1 MRILLSVEYDGKKY
15 HGWQEQHNPNTIQGK
30 IQESIYNFSQEKV
43 KLCVAG
49 RTDAGVHATGQIAHF
64 DTTVD
69 RPLEKWIMGLN
80 SLLPED
86 IKINFVKYMD
96 ESFHARFSALSRT
109 YRYIIYNNRI
119 KPCINRNKVGWHY
132 KHTLD
137 ENSMQLA
144 ANKLI
149 GIKDFSSF
157 RSSNCQSSSPVRK
170 INDIVVSRVNDY
182 LYIDICANSFLYNM
196 IRNLVGSLVVIGSGE
211 KDINWMDDLII
222 SKKRENGGKQFPA
235 KGLYLINIKYD
246 DKYNLDQEIFYP
258 SYY

>member
-1 MRILLSVEYDGKKY
+1 MCFKV
-15 HGWQEQHNPNTIQGK
+15 WQPNIC
-30 IQESIYNFSQEKV
+30 EKV
-43 KLCVAG
+43 KLFVAG

-69 RPLEKWIMGLN
+69 RSLEKWIMGLN